1 MTNVKERIE
10 YLHKDYVDNFL
21 KITKG
26 DNTEYVLFT
35 EEELD
40 NLLKN
45 CLEYIRDKI
54 KELN

>member
-1 MTNVKERIE
+1 M
-10 YLHKDYVDNFL
+10 DNFL

-26 DNTEYVLFT
+26 EKTEYVLFT

-40 NLLKN
+40 NLLKD